1 MQQTANGLYAG
12 RRDGVRNLRNWS
24 IKMKHSEQLDKA
36 EAILKVAEAAHRDM
50 NAAEYSL
57 FNTHMDAAKAFEPEI
72 QRRESQN
79 TMMTAFGG
87 PLGIFDVGRSRPTE
101 PRTVTVNGAPVP
113 SVDMERFNM
122 ELGAFMRGG
131 MSAVVDTPV
140 YVGTGAGV
148 ESVGSTIPT
157 QVLAYLS
164 AYYNLDSFALAGARQ
179 INTDNTTPLSM
190 PIISA
195 GAAASTYAEG
205 AAPANSQPFNVD
217 SFVFN
222 GAKYSRLVKVSDEA
236 LMNSAI
242 PLQGAILDEL
252 TASIATSFTAAITTA
267 MLAALTANS
276 GVFVSQGANDY
287 YKTLGSVM
295 HAIPP
300 RFAQPTNKWMVSR
313 ATLAKIKDQRATGSG
328 VPLFDPSTNQIFQ
341 KNVVINDNLTAGQV
355 AFGDWMNGAII
366 RKSPFLLLPLREAF
380 SSSGEV
386 GFRATQFLDQHF
398 LCECSDI
405 PNQPLYYT
413 VLS

>member
-1 MQQTANGLYAG
+1 MYSQKLKEMERQQEAALANATEIRAKASAENRELTDNENGLIGSHIAMARRVEAGIQQYKANNTLFQQVHEYGPGFLLDAG
-12 RRDGVRNLRNWS
+12 RLRPNDPTPTS
-24 IKMKHSEQLDKA
+24 G
-36 EAILKVAEAAHRDM
+36 
-50 NAAEYSL
+50 
-57 FNTHMDAAKAFEPEI
+57 I
-72 QRRESQN
+72 Q
-79 TMMTAFGG
+79 APF
-87 PLGIFDVGRSRPTE
+87 
-101 PRTVTVNGAPVP
+101 VN
-113 SVDMERFNM
+113 MERFNM
-122 ELGAFMRGG
+122 ELGDFMRG
-131 MSAVVDTPV
+131 MSATTDTPV

-148 ESVGSTIPT
+148 ESVGAMIPT
-157 QVLAYLS
+157 QVLAYIP

-179 INTDNTTPLSM
+179 INTDNTIPLSM

-195 GAAASTYAEG
+195 GAAASTYNEG
-205 AAPANSQPFNVD
+205 AAPTNSQPFQVD
-217 SFVFN
+217 AFTFN

-252 TASIATSFTAAITTA
+252 TASIATTFTAAITTA
-267 MLAALTANS
+267 MLAALAANS
-276 GVFVSQGANDY
+276 SVLVAEGSNDI
-287 YKTLGSVM
+287 YKTLGAVM

-300 RFAQPTNKWMVSR
+300 RFALPTDKWMLSR

-341 KNVVINDNLTAGQV
+341 KDVVINDNLSGGQV

-366 RKSPFLLLPLREAF
+366 RKSPFLLLPLREAYA
-380 SSSGEV
+380 SSGEV

-398 LCECSDI
+398 LCERSDV